1 MTDPLIAGLREI
13 VGDRHCLTES
23 EATAPFLTDWRGIY
37 RGAARAVALPE
48 TAEQVQA
55 ILQLARRHGAPI
67 VPQGGNTG
75 LSGGATPDDGG
86 KAIVLALKRMNR
98 IRSLDAANNS
108 LVAEAGC
115 ILADLHQ
122 AASDADRLFPLSLS
136 AEGSCQIGGN
146 LATNAG
152 GINVLRFGNAR
163 DLCLG
168 LEAVLPDGSL
178 FSNLSGL
185 RKDNTG
191 YDLKQLL
198 IGSEGTLGVITAAAL
213 KLFPKPIAR
222 ATAILALSGVD
233 KAVSLLARCRAGLA
247 DQLVSFELLPR
258 FGIELG
264 QKHVPGLAWPLA
276 VLPDW
281 SILVEANTSSPAFD
295 LQAAFE
301 ATLAAAL
308 EAGEIADAT
317 VATSDQQSRAMW
329 RIREGIVEGQWR
341 EGANIKHDISVPV
354 AQVPRFLETAGAALR
369 AAWPQVR
376 ILAFGH
382 LGDGNIHFN
391 LVQPPDETK
400 DRFLDRTPAM
410 NAIVHDEVQRY
421 GGSISAEHGI
431 GQLRRAE
438 LELRKS
444 PVELDLMRQLKQMLD
459 PENLMN
465 PGKLL

>member
-1 MTDPLIAGLREI
+1 MDPLIAGLQAI
-13 VGDRHCLTES
+13 VGERYCLTDAG
-23 EATAPFLTDWRGIY
+23 ATEPYLTDWRDIY
-37 RGAARAVALPE
+37 HGAAHAVVLPE
-48 TAEQVQA
+48 TTEQVQA
-55 ILQLARRHGAPI
+55 IVRLARQHGVTI

-75 LSGGATPDDGG
+75 LSGGATPDESGR
-86 KAIVLALKRMNR
+86 AILLALKRMNKVR
-98 IRSLDAANNS
+98 AIDPANNS
-108 LVAEAGC
+108 MIAEAGC
-115 ILADLHQ
+115 ILADLQ
-122 AASDADRLFPLSLS
+122 NAANDAERLFPLSLA

-163 DLCLG
+163 ELCLG

-178 FSNLSGL
+178 FSGLRQL

-198 IGSEGTLGVITAAAL
+198 IGSEGTLGIITAAAL

-222 ATAILALSGVD
+222 ATAILSLPHLD
-233 KAVSLLARCRAGLA
+233 KAVELLVRCRAGMA

-258 FGIELG
+258 FGIELALA
-264 QKHVPGLAWPLA
+264 HVPGLTWPLQD
-276 VLPDW
+276 LPDW
-281 SILVEANTSSPAFD
+281 SILVEANTSSAAFD
-295 LQAAFE
+295 LTAAFE
-301 ATLAAAL
+301 NTLAAAL

-317 VATSDQQSRAMW
+317 VATSDTQSRAMW
-329 RIREGIVEGQWR
+329 RLREGIVEGQWR

-354 AQVPRFLETAGAALR
+354 AEVPRFLISATPALQ
-369 AAWPQVR
+369 AAWPEVR

-391 LVQPPDETK
+391 LVQPKGESK
-400 DRFLDRTPAM
+400 ERFLDRTAAM
-410 NAIVHDEVQRY
+410 NTIVHDQVQKF

-431 GQLRRAE
+431 GQLRRDE
-438 LELRKS
+438 LQQRKS
-444 PVELDLMRQLKQMLD
+444 PVELELMRRIKQALD